1 MAQRLFTPRS
11 ARKLLPEIRPLAER
25 VCRLYRCLE
34 SSRPRQVASDARV
47 DPTYFRLL
55 VDLNHSL
62 DEIGRF
68 GARVRNPRTGLVDFP
83 ARREGRS
90 VWLCWKVG
98 ESSLGFWHEQ
108 EAGFAGRRPVD
119 EDGPW
124 EEEETTTLD
133 RAG

>member
-1 MAQRLFTPRS
+1 
-11 ARKLLPEIRPLAER
+11 
-25 VCRLYRCLE
+25 
-34 SSRPRQVASDARV
+34 
-47 DPTYFRLL
+47 
-55 VDLNHSL
+55 
-62 DEIGRF
+62 
-68 GARVRNPRTGLVDFP
+68 
-83 ARREGRS
+83 